1 MRRRFLSLLLVLAPL
16 SAALAQTPSEVLAAS
31 ATPFH
36 YGVAYI
42 NPSGTLSNCKLILI
56 DGVTPNPKL
65 KNYEED
71 GRDKIFVDQAAVLNF
86 LAAQGWEIMP
96 TGGEGHRY
104 LLKRPRR

>member
-1 MRRRFLSLLLVLAPL
+1 MRRPFLSLLLLTAPL
-16 SAALAQTPSEVLAAS
+16 SAALAQTPSETPAAS
-31 ATPFH
+31 VAPFH

-42 NPSGTLSNCKLILI
+42 NLSPTLSNCKLILV

-86 LAAQGWEIMP
+86 LAAQGWEITP
-96 TGGEGHRY
+96 ASGEAHRY

>member
-1 MRRRFLSLLLVLAPL
+1 MRRHFLALLLLTAPL
-16 SAALAQTPSEVLAAS
+16 SAALAQTPSETPAAS
-31 ATPFH
+31 PASAH

-42 NPSGTLSNCKLILI
+42 NPSLNNGSYKLILI

-86 LAAQGWEIMP
+86 LAAQGWEITP
-96 TGGEGHRY
+96 SWGEAQRF
-104 LLKRPRR
+104 LLRRPRR